1 MKIYVSS
8 TFEDLKEFRHGVYQQ
23 LRKLRIDAVAMEDYV
38 ASEKRPLAKCL
49 EDVAESDIYV
59 GIFAWRYG
67 YIPKEGN
74 PESRSITELEYR
86 AAGQHSKER
95 LIFLLRDDAPWKPNL
110 MDMHSGEGDGGRQI
124 ERLREEL
131 GTRHAVGFFS
141 SPDELAKE
149 VSAAV
154 TNVLLRDLGQVQIGD
169 KRSLVTGVQPF
180 STGSVIGDLH
190 GFNLTWHAYLR
201 GLHVARNVG
210 RIEDVAGR
218 GMASGFLVSGV
229 TLHPQFGT
237 DLYLLTPAHVIA
249 PEKTQQSFG
258 LTVDQAKF
266 RLTIPDEAQQ
276 PIPLADIAWFSP
288 VDELDLSVVRLKQ
301 QPRGV
306 SGLAVAD
313 KLPVNPSNSLEPSN
327 PLQRWFRVDPRV
339 IIIGHPGGRDLTV
352 SLGGVFLEHDATQL
366 QYFADTEAGSG
377 GSPVLNSFWQVIGVH
392 RLRGDIRRLSGEARV
407 NDACQAVSLPA
418 VRQALR
424 AQFG

>member
-23 LRKLRIDAVAMEDYV
+23 LRKLRTDAVAMEDYV
-38 ASEKRPLAKCL
+38 ASEKRPLTKCL

-67 YIPKEGN
+67 YIPKEEGN

-110 MDMHSGEGDGGRQI
+110 MDMHSGEGNGGKQI

-131 GTRHAVGFFS
+131 GTHHAVGFFS

-154 TNVLLRDLGQVQIGD
+154 TNVLLRNVGQVHIGD
-169 KRSLVTGVQPF
+169 KRALAAGLQPL
-180 STGSVIGDLH
+180 STGRVLRGLH
-190 GFNLTWHAYLR
+190 GLNLTWYAYLR
-201 GLHVARNVG
+201 GLDVARSVG

-218 GMASGFLVSGV
+218 PMASGFLVSGD
-229 TLHPQFGT
+229 TLHSRFGT
-237 DLYLLTPAHVIA
+237 DLYLLTPAHVISQ
-249 PEKTQQSFG
+249 EKTQQSFG
-258 LTVDQAKF
+258 LMVDQATF

-276 PIPLADIAWFSP
+276 SISLADIAWFSP
-288 VDELDLSVVRLKQ
+288 VDELDLSLVQLKK

-313 KLPVNPSNSLEPSN
+313 KLPSNPPNSLE
-327 PLQRWFRVDPRV
+327 RVFRQGADKLVT
-339 IIIGHPGGRDLTV
+339 IIGHPGGRELTF
-352 SLGGVFLEHDATQL
+352 SFGGVLLEHDDTQL
-366 QYFADTEAGSG
+366 QYFADTSGGSG
-377 GSPVLNSFWQVIGVH
+377 GSPVLDSAWQVIGVH
-392 RLRGDIRRLSGEARV
+392 RLRGNIRRLGGEGRLD
-407 NDACQAVSLPA
+407 DACQAVSLPA

-424 AQFG
+424 EQFG